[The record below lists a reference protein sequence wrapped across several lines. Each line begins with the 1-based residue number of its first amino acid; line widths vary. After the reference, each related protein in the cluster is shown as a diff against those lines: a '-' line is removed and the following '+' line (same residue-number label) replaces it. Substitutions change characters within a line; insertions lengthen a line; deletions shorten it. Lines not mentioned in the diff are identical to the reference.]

1 LASRGVLV
9 AVFIIPIVFSF
20 IYGGTVLS
28 LSFNQDRGTITE
40 TTQGD
45 SIEIV
50 NLQSEYTIS
59 DDITAQVSATDTAFD
74 CGDLYLTIY
83 NISGGQKK
91 AVKQGAFFDQCF
103 GSDGTLPLDEQFSEK
118 VDQSGQYVIEA
129 QLFDKN
135 GDRFITASA
144 KFTVR

>member
-1 LASRGVLV
+1 LAARGVLV
-9 AVFIIPIVFSF
+9 AVFIIPIAFSF

-28 LSFNQDRGTITE
+28 LSLNQDRGLVTE
-40 TTQGD
+40 TQGG

-50 NLQSEYTIS
+50 NLQSEYSATDS
-59 DDITAQVSATDTAFD
+59 ITAQVSATDSAFD

-103 GSDGTLPLDEQFSEK
+103 GSGGTLPLEEQFSEK
-118 VDQSGQYVIEA
+118 IDLPGQYVIEA

-135 GDRFITASA
+135 GDRFLTASA